1 MDKLNVNGHP
11 DLVRDTKSNAVINK
25 NESDYNSYIE
35 SYKIRQSEKQ
45 RVNKVESDLNELK
58 SEINEIKTLLTQ
70 LIAK

>member
-1 MDKLNVNGHP
+1 MDQLNVNGHP